1 MASVDMIGAK
11 LEAFEMRMED
21 RLRALFTE
29 FRLGRSPSPRR
40 SQRDEN
46 VKSRD
51 HRCKRGKLLVIE
63 SIEDLEPEDVDPKP
77 EREDAEEEPQPTIGT
92 IHALAGYA
100 NPQYMKVDGFL
111 EHQPITIH
119 IDTGSTNNFMDGK
132 IRKPQ
137 RRRELI
143 RHRQRNNPPIDQGIR
158 EDGDK
163 PSDSTANRVSP
174 ESPKVRNN
182 KRKKSK
188 SVSLARQSPQRN
200 SDEGAKMRRRGQ
212 KSRA

>member
-1 MASVDMIGAK
+1 MRPHKATREPHEE
-11 LEAFEMRMED
+11 LEIR
-21 RLRALFTE
+21 TQSH
-29 FRLGRSPSPRR
+29 G
-40 SQRDEN
+40 
-46 VKSRD
+46 
-51 HRCKRGKLLVIE
+51 I
-63 SIEDLEPEDVDPKP
+63 
-77 EREDAEEEPQPTIGT
+77 RE
-92 IHALAGYA
+92 
-100 NPQYMKVDGFL
+100 
-111 EHQPITIH
+111 
-119 IDTGSTNNFMDGK
+119 
-132 IRKPQ
+132 PQ

-143 RHRQRNNPPIDQGIR
+143 RHRRRNNPPIDQGIR

-200 SDEGAKMRRRGQ
+200 SDEGAKMRRRRQ

>member
-1 MASVDMIGAK
+1 MNRPITVKPLASPIANRTSQPKELTREELRERSAK
-11 LEAFEMRMED
+11 GLCWHCSE
-21 RLRALFTE
+21 
-29 FRLGRSPSPRR
+29 PW
-40 SQRDEN
+40 
-46 VKSRD
+46 SRD

-63 SIEDLEPEDVDPKP
+63 SIEDPEPEDVDPKP
-77 EREDAEEEPQPTIGT
+77 EREDAEEEPQPAIGT

-132 IRKPQ
+132 IREPQ

-143 RHRQRNNPPIDQGIR
+143 RHRRRNNPPIDQGIR

-200 SDEGAKMRRRGQ
+200 SDEGAKMRRRRQ